1 MVLLVYRT
9 LGLTKHLH
17 DVSLGCSSIRQGL
30 RQDKCGRQN
39 RQTSSPE
46 LRRNTTMRSLGQKLA
61 TITKEQS
68 AMTQHNGPVR
78 TRAGRLNECLARWIS
93 NSALGGSFGHWA
105 SKTIAL
111 PQLRRLVGAEIPWTT
126 LHKPLSDSTVVLLST
141 GGVQRGHLSDQYGA
155 LYKALGGWETLAPM
169 PESHTTRAVAS
180 EQTRG
185 EHMASGRQP

>member
-1 MVLLVYRT
+1 
-9 LGLTKHLH
+9 
-17 DVSLGCSSIRQGL
+17 
-30 RQDKCGRQN
+30 
-39 RQTSSPE
+39 
-46 LRRNTTMRSLGQKLA
+46 MRSLGQKLA